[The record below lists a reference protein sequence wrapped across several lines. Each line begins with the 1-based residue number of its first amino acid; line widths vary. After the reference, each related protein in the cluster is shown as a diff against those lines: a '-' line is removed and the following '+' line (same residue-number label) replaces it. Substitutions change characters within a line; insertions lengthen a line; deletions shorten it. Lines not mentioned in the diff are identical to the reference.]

1 MAYRP
6 RILVVEDEPLSQDML
21 VRRMASRGFRVA
33 TVADGAAAIAHVT
46 REVPDLL
53 LLDINM
59 PGLSGLE
66 VLREL
71 RKTYTRD
78 QLPVILV
85 TAMADSEDV
94 IRGLDAGANDY
105 VVKPINF
112 AVLLARVQVHLR
124 IKLDVSLLIE
134 AERQRVLIAA
144 LGEACHQLAQPMTAV
159 MMTLEALIR
168 HPSDDAKE
176 TPKACRTCCGG
187 PRKSGRSSTRCR
199 TSRRFG
205 RCRTPNGWNCSTTP
219 RNRRPRRDRRPRCSR
234 HSRGAH
240 RPKRAGVC

>member
-176 TPKACRTCCGG
+176 TAESLQDVLRWTEEVGQVIHKMQNVATLRPVPYTERMELFDDAAQQAAATGQA
-187 PRKSGRSSTRCR
+187 PAMQST
-199 TSRRFG
+199 
-205 RCRTPNGWNCSTTP
+205 
-219 RNRRPRRDRRPRCSR
+219 
-234 HSRGAH
+234 
-240 RPKRAGVC
+240 

>member
-33 TVADGAAAIAHVT
+33 TVSDGAAAITHVA
-46 REVPDLL
+46 RELPDLV

-59 PGLSGLE
+59 PGISGLE

-71 RKTYTRD
+71 RKTYKRD
-78 QLPVILV
+78 ALPIILV

-94 IRGLDAGANDY
+94 VRGLDAGANDY

-159 MMTLEALIR
+159 MMTLEAMIR
-168 HPSDDAKE
+168 HPTENNQEMADSLKDVLRWAEEVGQVIHKMQNVA
-176 TPKACRTCCGG
+176 TL
-187 PRKSGRSSTRCR
+187 
-199 TSRRFG
+199 
-205 RCRTPNGWNCSTTP
+205 
-219 RNRRPRRDRRPRCSR
+219 RPVPYTERMEFFDEAAATAPVSATQQV
-234 HSRGAH
+234 SQPQVAQGAS
-240 RPKRAGVC
+240 